1 MRPFKNRFWVLLLLL
16 LSFSLVGCSGF
27 SFSFSWPNGETTTT
41 TTFPTSFSGS
51 ISLQDSDYDQ
61 FLTYSNPNFQSLTL
75 EQYNTLLIQT
85 RDHIRRT
92 NIKIVTTQYRYVSLF
107 PGSRTTIEQ
116 IMGSSAGSGV
126 VYKQDDQFY
135 YAITNFHV
143 IDSKDYLVRYEV
155 STFASE
161 ITSTGEVIAFSE
173 SLDLAVIRFA
183 KADRTNVEL
192 INLQTRAFTKFNPGE
207 LVLAAGNPLSID
219 YNVTF
224 GHFIRLERIQNVPF
238 RVIYHNAMIH
248 QGSSGGALVDIE
260 GNLIGINTWGSSSSD
275 EQSFAI
281 PHYIVYEFLIN
292 NELL

>member
-1 MRPFKNRFWVLLLLL
+1 MRPFKKGILSLLLFLMA
-16 LSFSLVGCSGF
+16 FSLVGCNGF
-27 SFSFSWPNGETTTT
+27 SFSFSWPNEETTTT

-51 ISLQDSDYDQ
+51 ISLQDSDYAQ
-61 FLTYSNPNFQSLTL
+61 FQTYSNPTLDSLTL
-75 EQYNTLLIQT
+75 EQYNTLLVQT

-92 NIKIVTTQYRYVSLF
+92 NIKIITTQYRYVALF

-126 VYKQDDQFY
+126 VYKEDETHY
-135 YAITNFHV
+135 YAITNYHV
-143 IDSKDYLVRYEV
+143 IDPKDYLVRYEI
-155 STFASE
+155 STFDDESVS
-161 ITSTGEVIAFSE
+161 IGEVVASSE
-173 SLDLAVIRFA
+173 SLDLAVIRFE
-183 KADRTNVEL
+183 KAEHSGVEL
-192 INLQTRAFTKFNPGE
+192 INLQKRAFTKFNPGE
-207 LVLAAGNPLSID
+207 LVLAAGNPLTID
-219 YNVTF
+219 NNVTF
-224 GHFIRLERIQNVPF
+224 GSFIRLEQIQNVSF

-275 EQSFAI
+275 EESFAI